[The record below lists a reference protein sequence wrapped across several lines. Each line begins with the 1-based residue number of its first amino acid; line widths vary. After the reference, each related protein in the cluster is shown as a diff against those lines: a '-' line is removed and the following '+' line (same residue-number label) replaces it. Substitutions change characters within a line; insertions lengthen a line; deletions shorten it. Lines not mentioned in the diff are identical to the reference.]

1 MRATHRQS
9 VSWQWLEEQLVKTIS
24 RTRPNPQTWKHF
36 LDLLDKAPY
45 RTVHSREGRPKSMVR
60 QSR

>member
-1 MRATHRQS
+1 MRATRRQP
-9 VSWQWLEEQLVKTIS
+9 VSWQWLEEQLVKTI
-24 RTRPNPQTWKHF
+24 RRARPSPQMRSQF

-45 RTVHSREGRPKSMVR
+45 RTVHSGEGRPKSMAR